1 MPRLCRANALVSTSL
16 AACLFA
22 GCTDDEPARPVFDE
36 RDWEAQAS
44 ELLTGDEWYRHA
56 VFYEVYVRSLQ
67 DSDDDG
73 IGDLRGLISRLD
85 ELRAL
90 GVDALW
96 LMPIMPTPFFDSGYD
111 VADYR
116 AINPDY
122 GTMDDFDA
130 LLDAAHDR
138 GMRVLIDLV
147 LNHTSNEHGWFQSSR
162 TDKAGEFGDFYV
174 WSDTPSLPNNG
185 CGTHQPLFGDSAWEL
200 DEVRQQYFFH
210 RFYPEQPDLNY
221 ENPAVVSETLDV
233 ARFWLDRGV
242 DGFRCDVVSLLYES
256 ADDCG
261 FLEPTKDYIR
271 ELRGI
276 VDEYEGAVLL
286 AEPTDFSDTAPYY
299 GEGDDMFHMTF
310 NFAYGYFWGF
320 QFGSQNAAAIEEAFS
335 AALTEHPAGAQEALV
350 IGSHDVAR
358 AAAVSIG
365 DESMHRR
372 AAVLQMTMR
381 GTPFIY
387 YGEEVALQPGTAQV
401 VDNRDAARTPLPWT
415 AEAPGFGFTHGV
427 PWLPFGA
434 APDTRNVAT
443 QMSDPSSMYSFY
455 RQMLSIRRGKAVW
468 GTGDV
473 TLLDTQSDSVI
484 AYSRDDGDLLYL
496 VVINVSSEA
505 QAVTLLD
512 ANLPNT
518 GQPVLGTADV
528 VLEGSAAKVSI
539 PASSAAVLR
548 HR

>member
-1 MPRLCRANALVSTSL
+1 MTPMSRSLPGAALVATLSL
-16 AACLFA
+16 AAC
-22 GCTDDEPARPVFDE
+22 TDEEPARPVFEE
-36 RDWEAQAS
+36 RDWEAQAT
-44 ELLTGDEWYRHA
+44 ELLDGDAWYRHA

-73 IGDLRGLISRLD
+73 IGDLRGLIARLD
-85 ELRAL
+85 DLRAL

-138 GMRVLIDLV
+138 GMRVLVDLV
-147 LNHTSNEHGWFQSSR
+147 LNHTSNEHSWFQSSR
-162 TDKAGEFGDFYV
+162 TDPSGEFGDFYV
-174 WSDTPSLPNNG
+174 WSDTPSHPDNG

-200 DEVRQQYFFH
+200 DEERQQYYFH

-261 FLEPTKDYIR
+261 FLESTKDYIR
-271 ELRGI
+271 QLRSI
-276 VDEYEGAVLL
+276 VDEYDGAVLL

-320 QFGSQNAAAIEEAFS
+320 HFGSQNAAAIEEAFS
-335 AALTEHPAGAQEALV
+335 AALTEHPTGAQEALV

-358 AAAVSIG
+358 AHAVSVG

-387 YGEEVALQPGTAQV
+387 YGEEVALEPGTAQV

-415 AEAPGFGFTHGV
+415 NEQPGFGFTNGD

-434 APDTRNVAT
+434 APETRNVAT
-443 QMSDPSSMYSFY
+443 QMSDPASMYGFY
-455 RQMLSIRRGKAVW
+455 RQLLSLRRGKAVW
-468 GTGDV
+468 GTGDI
-473 TLLDTQSDSVI
+473 TLLDTGSDAVI
-484 AYSRDDGDLLYL
+484 AFLRDDGDLLYL
-496 VVINVSSEA
+496 VVVNVSSEP
-505 QAVTLLD
+505 QTVTVVD

-518 GQPVLGTADV
+518 GQPVLGTAEV
-528 VLEGSAAKVSI
+528 ELQGSAAKVSI
-539 PASSAAVLR
+539 AASTAAVLR